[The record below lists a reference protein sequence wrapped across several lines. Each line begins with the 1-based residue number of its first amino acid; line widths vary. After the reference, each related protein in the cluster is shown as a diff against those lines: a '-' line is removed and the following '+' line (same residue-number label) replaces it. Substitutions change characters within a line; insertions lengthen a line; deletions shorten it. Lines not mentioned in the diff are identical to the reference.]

1 MMGASCNVHGTTV
14 LQGKFGIVNST
25 PTDGTFSVDELLAPW
40 EANLA
45 LCLRV

>member
-1 MMGASCNVHGTTV
+1 MMSTSCNVHGTTV

-25 PTDGTFSVDELLAPW
+25 PTDGTFSVYELFAQR
-40 EANLA
+40 EADLA